1 MPSLAEKL
9 PDVLAHLDREGEL
22 CPMRENTFTRLTCPD
37 SHIRALRCLSV
48 DDHCRQLNPTS
59 LDATV

>member
-22 CPMRENTFTRLTCPD
+22 CPMRANTLT
-37 SHIRALRCLSV
+37 HYV
-48 DDHCRQLNPTS
+48 
-59 LDATV
+59 V